1 MKTLSFIRIIC
12 CALILIPVY
21 LPGKGVAGGPG
32 NGGMRNGGT
41 GPGPSAGATGDR
53 AQGAGGISSPEGL
66 STLDQFLSLDDEAL
80 EQLEATVRRIRQM
93 SPGERR
99 SLREQIAR
107 YRQMPEAEKRT
118 LQSSW
123 GRLDRDVRG
132 AWKWSGDY
140 FCRNLYWGSMELGSN
155 CQAVRRNG
163 GTLRFISD
171 QGAGRQ
177 ADLYLE

>member
-1 MKTLSFIRIIC
+1 MRTFLLSL
-12 CALILIPVY
+12 ALLATPVAAQAEFS
-21 LPGKGVAGGPG
+21 PV
-32 NGGMRNGGT
+32 T
-41 GPGPSAGATGDR
+41 ER
-53 AQGAGGISSPEGL
+53 AQFVSLIENRDLTRFGIS
-66 STLDQFLSLDDEAL
+66 
-80 EQLEATVRRIRQM
+80 
-93 SPGERR
+93 
-99 SLREQIAR
+99 
-107 YRQMPEAEKRT
+107 
-118 LQSSW
+118 LQVTTDGDIK
-123 GRLDRDVRG
+123 GRAFGRDVRG

>member
-41 GPGPSAGATGDR
+41 GPGPSAGATGVR

-132 AWKWSGDY
+132 AWREY
-140 FCRNLYWGSMELGSN
+140 MLGLETDERE
-155 CQAVRRNG
+155 AVREEMRSVPAEKRTRWRIDRLAEKG
-163 GTLRFISD
+163 FLDAEETDS
-171 QGAGRQ
+171 
-177 ADLYLE
+177 